1 MREPTYLSEAE
12 SRELAARALA
22 MSRAD
27 EGRVNISSGTESN
40 TRFAGNQI
48 TTSGDI
54 RNATVTVNSA
64 FGSRVGSAT
73 TNRFDDES
81 LRQVVE
87 TSEQLARLA
96 PEDPEYM
103 GQLGPQSY
111 PPGIDAWFESTA
123 ALDSD
128 TRAAAV
134 REVTRTA
141 ANRGVV
147 STGFFPVRGVSRAVA
162 TSRGLFAFERSTGA
176 SFSITARTSDGRGS
190 GWAGRGILDWTEAQA
205 GIEDLAARAV
215 EKAERSR
222 DPQPIDPGPWTVV
235 LEPQAAANITGFIFG
250 ELSARSADEGR
261 SFFSRQ
267 AGATA
272 IGERLLDERVTLYS
286 DPADPQLYTTAFNAE
301 GLPNRRMV
309 WFEGGVLRNL
319 VYDRYW
325 AQRQGMEPTGF
336 PSGFAMIG
344 GDATIDEMIASTERG
359 LLVTRF
365 WYMRSVNPRTILFT
379 GLTRDGTFL
388 IENGRV
394 TRPVQNLRWNES
406 PMHVLDNIEMIGR
419 AERVLPSEDS
429 GVAAAVIMP
438 ALKVRDFNFTSVS
451 DAV

>member
-1 MREPTYLSEAE
+1 MREPTYLSETQA
-12 SRELAARALA
+12 RELAGRALA
-22 MSRAD
+22 ISRAD
-27 EGRVNISSGTESN
+27 EARVNISSGTESN

-54 RNATVTVNSA
+54 RNATLTISSA

-73 TNRFDDES
+73 TNRFDDDS
-81 LRQVVE
+81 LRRVAD

-103 GQLGPQSY
+103 GELGPQSY
-111 PPGIDAWFESTA
+111 VAGTDTWFESTA

-134 REVTRTA
+134 GEVARIA
-141 ANRGVV
+141 EGRGVV
-147 STGFFPVRGVSRAVA
+147 STGFLPVRATSRAVA
-162 TSRGLFAFERSTGA
+162 NSRGLFAFERSTGA
-176 SFSITARTSDGRGS
+176 SFSITARTPDGSGS
-190 GWAGRGILDWTEAQA
+190 GWAGRGILDWAEARGSLA
-205 GIEDLAARAV
+205 ELAARAV
-215 EKAERSR
+215 DKAEMSR
-222 DPQPIDPGPWTVV
+222 DPQPIEPGPWTVV
-235 LEPQAAANITGFIFG
+235 LEPQAAANITGFVFG
-250 ELSARSADEGR
+250 QLGARAADEGR
-261 SFFSRQ
+261 SAFSRQ
-267 AGATA
+267 GGATA
-272 IGERLLDERVTLYS
+272 IGEMLLDERVTLYT
-286 DPADPQLYTTAFNAE
+286 DPGDPLLSASGFDGE

-309 WFEGGVLRNL
+309 WFENGVLRNL

-325 AQRQGMEPTGF
+325 ARQQATEPTGF
-336 PSGFAMIG
+336 ASGFAMTG
-344 GDATIDEMIASTERG
+344 GTSTVDEMIASTERG

-394 TRPVQNLRWNES
+394 TRPVQNLRWNET
-406 PMHVLDNIEMIGR
+406 PMRVLNNIEMIGR

-438 ALKVRDFNFTSVS
+438 ALKVREFNFTSVS